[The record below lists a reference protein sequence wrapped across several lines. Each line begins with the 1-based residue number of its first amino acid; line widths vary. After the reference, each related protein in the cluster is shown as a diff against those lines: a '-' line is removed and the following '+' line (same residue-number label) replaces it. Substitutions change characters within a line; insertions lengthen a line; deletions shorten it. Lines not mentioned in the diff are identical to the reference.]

1 MQQKNINQTISIK
14 IGKKIHFLRR
24 VKKMSQTDLGRC
36 LNITGQQIQKYESGA
51 NEISVVKLY
60 KLAEIFGV
68 NVKELLADEEITTK
82 IIDIM

>member
-1 MQQKNINQTISIK
+1 MQQENINQMISIN
-14 IGKKIHFLRR
+14 IGKKIRLLRR
-24 VKKMSQTDLGRC
+24 LKEMSQTQLGKP

-68 NVKELLADEEITTK
+68 NIKELLADEEITTK